1 MTRSRL
7 FSTAS
12 AAAMAAAAMALLTGC
27 ASGPAHP
34 PPSPALSEAA
44 ATAFKHQAG
53 WQPLSKMAPGAIS
66 SATEP
71 WWRVFNDAELDRL
84 MQTASAGNLD
94 IAQATARDR
103 QARALWRQ
111 AGAIR
116 SPQLGVSASALR
128 TESSSASG
136 DTTYTA
142 GLQASWAL
150 DLWGRLARAQDAA
163 SANAQATMADVAAAR
178 LSTQLSLAEQYW
190 RLRVIDRQLALLD
203 RTLAAYERSLQL
215 TRHQYDAG
223 LAARAD
229 VIQAETQ
236 WQTLRARV
244 HDLQLQRALHEH
256 ALAVLSGQAP
266 ADLSLPVA
274 ANALPAVP
282 VAPPQMPSLLLTR
295 RPDVV
300 AAERRVAQANAQIG
314 VAQAAWWPD
323 ITLGA
328 TAGGSGPRLG
338 SLFSAPWRTW
348 SLGPALAATLLDGG
362 QRRAGVDAAEAR
374 YEETVA
380 AYRQAVLTSL
390 REVDDALAAL
400 QQLAAKA
407 EQQARLVALAEE
419 NERVVSTRYR
429 AGMVGFLEVVVAQNL
444 TLESQRTA
452 LDVTAE
458 RLVASVR
465 LIAALG
471 GGWQG
476 VPDAAAPA
484 SSDGGM

>member
-1 MTRSRL
+1 MTSPMTRSRL

-150 DLWGRLARAQDAA
+150 DLWGRLARAAVF
-163 SANAQATMADVAAAR
+163 NAQGFACHA
-178 LSTQLSLAEQYW
+178 LSKTQKQ
-190 RLRVIDRQLALLD
+190 RLRAGAVNYVVAGDIVGALLCHPETRFYVRQNPGTNAHSPDAFAFDAEGFPIPARRTWLSRAVEVLSRLLLALE
-203 RTLAAYERSLQL
+203 TLGFTNV
-215 TRHQYDAG
+215 TRRL
-223 LAARAD
+223 LACP
-229 VIQAETQ
+229 
-236 WQTLRARV
+236 
-244 HDLQLQRALHEH
+244 
-256 ALAVLSGQAP
+256 AP
-266 ADLSLPVA
+266 A
-274 ANALPAVP
+274 
-282 VAPPQMPSLLLTR
+282 
-295 RPDVV
+295 
-300 AAERRVAQANAQIG
+300 
-314 VAQAAWWPD
+314 
-323 ITLGA
+323 
-328 TAGGSGPRLG
+328 
-338 SLFSAPWRTW
+338 
-348 SLGPALAATLLDGG
+348 
-362 QRRAGVDAAEAR
+362 
-374 YEETVA
+374 
-380 AYRQAVLTSL
+380 
-390 REVDDALAAL
+390 
-400 QQLAAKA
+400 
-407 EQQARLVALAEE
+407 
-419 NERVVSTRYR
+419 
-429 AGMVGFLEVVVAQNL
+429 
-444 TLESQRTA
+444 
-452 LDVTAE
+452 
-458 RLVASVR
+458 
-465 LIAALG
+465 
-471 GGWQG
+471 
-476 VPDAAAPA
+476 
-484 SSDGGM
+484 